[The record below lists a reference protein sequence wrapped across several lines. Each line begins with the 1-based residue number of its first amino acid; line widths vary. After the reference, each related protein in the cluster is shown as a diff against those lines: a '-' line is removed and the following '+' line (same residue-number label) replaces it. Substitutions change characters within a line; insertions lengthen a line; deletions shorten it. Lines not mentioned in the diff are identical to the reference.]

1 MIASPSIA
9 FNDFSGSAND
19 VTARHSKGR
28 TVLSVRSWPTGPSS
42 PSQIVSRSILSRI
55 SRAYKQLSDSQFR
68 AWEILAD
75 HLRSKAVL
83 GYSIKLTPHNAFVRL
98 NCNRALAGEDILWDA
113 PAVKNIPAVSF
124 AAFYV
129 NSEEIT
135 VEEIR
140 QPDDNF
146 KLVVKMTG
154 AMSTGV
160 ANGWSKTVVISSAED
175 ADWGDLD
182 LTDAFAEV
190 KGTSPEDGMKYF
202 IEMYWLDSATGF
214 TGPVRRLSG
223 AAGPVSLDGDG
234 SSGDRRQF
242 KIKMYDM
249 GTGYYPTYMND
260 IDFELTPGSLLCS
273 LKGRFVAESSMAG
286 WAAQLDGSIKN
297 KVPVF
302 ESYVLG
308 REVDLWNSFS
318 HCRIGV
324 LETYSQV
331 YGGWGSTPERYEFFI
346 SRVNVTKVKSFD
358 IFDTAPVKFRQ

>member
-9 FNDFSGSAND
+9 FNVFSGSAND

-28 TVLSVRSWPTGPSS
+28 TVLTVKPRPTGAPS
-42 PSQIVSRSILSRI
+42 PAQIVSRNTLSRI
-55 SRAYKQLSDSQFR
+55 SRAYKQLSDSQQH

-75 HLRSKAVL
+75 HLRSKTVL
-83 GYSIKLTPHNAFVRL
+83 GYSIKLTAHNAFVRL

-113 PAVKNIPAVSF
+113 PAVKSIPGVSF
-124 AAFYV
+124 AAIYV
-129 NSEEIT
+129 NHGEVS
-135 VEEIR
+135 VEEIQ
-140 QPDDNF
+140 QPDDNY

-182 LTDAFAEV
+182 LTDVFAEV

-223 AAGPVSLDGDG
+223 AAGSASLDGDG
-234 SSGDRRQF
+234 SSGTRRQV
-242 KIKMYDM
+242 KIKLYDRSY
-249 GTGYYPTYMND
+249 GYYPTYMKD
-260 IDFELTPGSLLCS
+260 IDFELTPGSLLGS
-273 LKGRFVAESSMAG
+273 LKGRFVAEDSMAG
-286 WAAQLDGSIKN
+286 WAAALEASMKDV
-297 KVPVF
+297 VPPLQ
-302 ESYVLG
+302 SYAIG
-308 REVDLWNSFS
+308 REVDLWNSYS

-324 LETYSQV
+324 LDVYSQYV
-331 YGGWGSTPERYEFFI
+331 SGYGDTPDKYEFFI
-346 SRVNVTKVKSFD
+346 SRFKVTGVKSFD
-358 IFDTAPVKFRQ
+358 IFDVAPVQFR

>member
-19 VTARHSKGR
+19 VTARQSKGR
-28 TVLSVRSWPTGPSS
+28 TVLTVKPRPTGAPS
-42 PSQIVSRSILSRI
+42 PSQIVSRNTLSRI
-55 SRAYKQLSDSQFR
+55 SRAYKQLSDSQQH
-68 AWEILAD
+68 AWEILAE
-75 HLRSKAVL
+75 HLRSKTVL
-83 GYSIKLTPHNAFVRL
+83 GYSIKLTAHNAFVRL

-113 PAVKNIPAVSF
+113 PAVKSIPLVSF

-129 NSEEIT
+129 NSEEVT
-135 VEEIR
+135 VEEIQ
-140 QPDDNF
+140 QPDDNY

-190 KGTSPEDGMKYF
+190 KGTTPEDGMKYF
-202 IEMYWLDSATGF
+202 VEMYWLDSATGF

-223 AAGPVSLDGDG
+223 AAGSASLDGDG
-234 SSGDRRQF
+234 SSGTRRQV
-242 KIKMYDM
+242 KIKLYDQSY
-249 GTGYYPTYMND
+249 GYYPTYMKD
-260 IDFELTPGSLLCS
+260 IDFELTPGSLLGS
-273 LKGRFVAESSMAG
+273 LKGRFVAEDSMAG
-286 WAAQLDGSIKN
+286 WAAKLDASLKN
-297 KVPVF
+297 AVPPF
-302 ESYVLG
+302 ECYVLG

-324 LETYSQV
+324 LESYSQV
-331 YGGWGSTPERYEFFI
+331 YGGWSSTPEEYEFFI
-346 SRVNVTKVKSFD
+346 SRYHVTKVKSFD
-358 IFDTAPVKFRQ
+358 IFDVAPVKFKQ